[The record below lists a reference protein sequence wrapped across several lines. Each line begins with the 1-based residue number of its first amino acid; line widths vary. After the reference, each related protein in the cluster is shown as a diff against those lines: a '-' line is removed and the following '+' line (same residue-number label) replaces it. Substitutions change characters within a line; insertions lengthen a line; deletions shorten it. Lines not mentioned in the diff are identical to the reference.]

1 MSFSGHMH
9 KGINGAALNRRFVDL
24 SKFAGELIVTEFD
37 VDSQNMDLRAEDVE
51 DFYRVAFSQ
60 PKVTGIITWS
70 WVRYSK

>member
-1 MSFSGHMH
+1 MH

-24 SKFAGELIVTEFD
+24 SKFAGELMVTEFD
-37 VDSQNMDLRAEDVE
+37 VDSLNMDLRAEDVE

-70 WVRYSK
+70 WVRYLK